1 MPWVGYRG
9 VSRNDSGRPIQ
20 ASGLASILANEAKGL
35 RRRAQGLKTKASR
48 VKSREDMRA
57 EYLRAAQALEDA
69 AALLDQRVFVES

>member
-9 VSRNDSGRPIQ
+9 VSRNDSGNPIK
-20 ASGLASILANEAKGL
+20 ASGAASIISDEAKGL
-35 RRRAQGLKTKASR
+35 RRRAAGLKIKASK

-69 AALLDQRVFVES
+69 AGLLDQRVFVEG